1 MHVKVICKN
10 KQVQNIEIEDIV
22 SRALTVQDIKKY
34 IGKRCKL
41 STDQLKLISHGKL
54 LSNEYTVDP
63 NEANSILVYETVNTH
78 RTIKVNVRTPDSTGF
93 GIEFLVSTD
102 EKVSRLRKLIIERVQ
117 PIPNGTETKFNLV
130 YNSIILEDERT
141 FFDYGITS
149 DCSIFII
156 PAETKVILEL
166 PNGKKQQMDVSS
178 TVNEQLYNDFV
189 EKLSIQEQTP
199 KATPIS
205 PKRKLESQ
213 DTSFSGFK
221 KGFLTPTKKSKSDS
235 NANDKNPNTNDTANN
250 NNNNNNNNNITTP
263 NNNSTIYPR
272 RLFHC
277 SS

>member
-1 MHVKVICKN
+1 MHVKVICQN
-10 KQVQNIEIEDIV
+10 KQIQNIEIEDIV
-22 SRALTVQDIKKY
+22 SKTLTVQDIKKY

-63 NEANSILVYETVNTH
+63 NEANSILIYETVNTH

-117 PIPNGTETKFNLV
+117 PIPSGAETKFNLV
-130 YNSIILEDERT
+130 YNSILLEDERT

-149 DCSIFII
+149 DCFIFII
-156 PAETKVILEL
+156 PAETKVTLEL
-166 PNGKKQQMDVSS
+166 PNGKKQQMDVSP

-189 EKLSIQEQTP
+189 EKLTIQE
-199 KATPIS
+199 KATTVS
-205 PKRKLESQ
+205 PKRKFESQ

-250 NNNNNNNNNITTP
+250 NNNTHSVESKHQEEHNK
-263 NNNSTIYPR
+263 
-272 RLFHC
+272 H
-277 SS
+277 